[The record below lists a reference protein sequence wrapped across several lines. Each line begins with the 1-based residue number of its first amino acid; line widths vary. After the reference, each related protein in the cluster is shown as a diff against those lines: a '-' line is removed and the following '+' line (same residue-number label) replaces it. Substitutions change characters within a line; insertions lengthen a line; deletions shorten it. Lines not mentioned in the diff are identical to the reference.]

1 MKALLG
7 LALAAVSALA
17 HAQYPNKVVKMVV
30 AYAPGG
36 ATDVVTRAVAQRLS
50 PVWGQPVVIENKPGA
65 NTNIA
70 AGEVAKAAPDGYT
83 FLSTAESTLAVNP
96 YVYKELPFDPAKDFV
111 PVSGLAI
118 AYQVLAVN
126 PAAPYKSVADVIAA
140 AKAEPG
146 KLNYADF
153 GPGSSPHLNMEM
165 FMHMAGIQMTPV
177 HYKGGGP
184 ALTDVMGG
192 HVPMIILSTTLTS
205 KPYKAGQLRILGVGS
220 PKRLAAFPELPT
232 IAESGL
238 PGYEAVTWFGLF
250 APAGTPREVVNK
262 VNADVQNVLADPDFR
277 EKFLA
282 PTYFEPVTG
291 SPAQFADY
299 VRREADK
306 WSKVI
311 RQARI
316 TIE

>member
-1 MKALLG
+1 MKMKWALTLF
-7 LALAAVSALA
+7 LLLLSTSVP
-17 HAQYPNKVVKMVV
+17 AQPFPSKVVKIVV

-36 ATDVVTRAVAQRLS
+36 ATDVITRAVASRLS
-50 PVWGQPVVIENKPGA
+50 PMWGQPVVIENKPGA

-70 AGEVAKAAPDGYT
+70 AGEVAKAPADGYT

-96 YVYKELPFDPAKDFV
+96 YIYKELPFDAEKSFA

-126 PAAPYKSVADVIAA
+126 PNVPYKNVAELIAA

-184 ALTDVMGG
+184 ALTDVIGG

-220 PKRLAAFPELPT
+220 KARLATFPE
-232 IAESGL
+232 
-238 PGYEAVTWFGLF
+238 
-250 APAGTPREVVNK
+250 
-262 VNADVQNVLADPDFR
+262 
-277 EKFLA
+277 
-282 PTYFEPVTG
+282 
-291 SPAQFADY
+291 
-299 VRREADK
+299 
-306 WSKVI
+306 
-311 RQARI
+311 
-316 TIE
+316 

>member
-1 MKALLG
+1 MKAFLAV
-7 LALAAVSALA
+7 ALAAASVAALA
-17 HAQYPNKVVKMVV
+17 QPYPSKVVKMVV

-50 PVWGQPVVIENKPGA
+50 PMWGQPVVIENKPGA

-96 YVYKELPFDPAKDFV
+96 YVYKELPFDPAKDFI

-126 PAAPYKSVADVIAA
+126 PSVPYKSVADLIAA

-177 HYKGGGP
+177 
-184 ALTDVMGG
+184 
-192 HVPMIILSTTLTS
+192 
-205 KPYKAGQLRILGVGS
+205 
-220 PKRLAAFPELPT
+220 
-232 IAESGL
+232 
-238 PGYEAVTWFGLF
+238 
-250 APAGTPREVVNK
+250 
-262 VNADVQNVLADPDFR
+262 
-277 EKFLA
+277 
-282 PTYFEPVTG
+282 
-291 SPAQFADY
+291 
-299 VRREADK
+299 
-306 WSKVI
+306 
-311 RQARI
+311 
-316 TIE
+316 